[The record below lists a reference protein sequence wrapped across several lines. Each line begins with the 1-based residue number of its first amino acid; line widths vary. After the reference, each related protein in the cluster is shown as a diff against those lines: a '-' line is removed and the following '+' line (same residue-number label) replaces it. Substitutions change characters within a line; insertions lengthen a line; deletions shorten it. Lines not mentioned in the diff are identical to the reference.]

1 MRDLLATFASP
12 ALALALVNPHVHKG
26 SSAQQTATCS
36 MDGWKFVPEVA
47 PWPLGATGQ
56 VSEAPMEGLWAHK
69 PRGRPSPRSN

>member
-1 MRDLLATFASP
+1 MRDLLATFASQTF
-12 ALALALVNPHVHKG
+12 ALALVNPHVHTG

-36 MDGWKFVPEVA
+36 MERWKFVPEFA

-56 VSEAPMEGLWAHK
+56 VIEAPLEGFWAHK